1 MFPRSSHV
9 RTFSAA
15 NFSESSRDL
24 VIINRNRHAY
34 YLHNTE
40 GQPLILPRQMQEVS
54 FSFLNLASGFFSIE
68 DQIGFFF
75 LLYFTP
81 FVTLLSS
88 FYQIYYLSGKA
99 TTVLLSLRSN
109 WISNLAQH
117 YHTTTDATWLNT
129 ICYQSYLNKVT
140 NDRRKDFKSHLLW
153 NNKSLWL
160 LLDSLLMNL

>member
-68 DQIGFFF
+68 DQIGFF
-75 LLYFTP
+75 
-81 FVTLLSS
+81 S
-88 FYQIYYLSGKA
+88 FYI
-99 TTVLLSLRSN
+99 LR
-109 WISNLAQH
+109 
-117 YHTTTDATWLNT
+117 
-129 ICYQSYLNKVT
+129 
-140 NDRRKDFKSHLLW
+140 
-153 NNKSLWL
+153 L
-160 LLDSLLMNL
+160 LLPY